1 MSDKK
6 HIDRLFQEGFKDFEA
21 APNDAVW
28 KNIEAKLNEKK
39 KKRRVI
45 PVWWRYAGVAA
56 LLALLITAGAL
67 FFNNTDANNS
77 NQVVDTKTN
86 TPEHLEVKDNNQPI
100 SNTVKTPVIA
110 SNEDDQNNTNSSTE
124 VSKQESNTISNSAN
138 ASNNIASSNNAP
150 LNSNKQKSANK
161 TNAKSL
167 YNTTTIASSNNNN
180 NKKSRVANT
189 VSEEKR
195 KANNLQNST
204 ENSTQVANTSVANNT
219 TTNLKKETTLVNK
232 EKATRLIEEA
242 SQKETAVAKANDNT
256 AVNEAEKDSK
266 TEATPEENKRSIEEA
281 LNNTE
286 DIANNN
292 ETPTNRWRVAPN
304 AAPVY
309 FNTLNEGSSIDPQF
323 NSNSKTGEINM
334 SYGISASYAV
344 NKKLSVRS
352 GINRVNL
359 GYNTNNV
366 VVFQSV
372 GFSSKS
378 SALQNVSARGNS
390 SNADVALISS
400 ENLNANTPD
409 SFAASNASINQALG
423 YIEIPLEIQYT
434 LSNKKL
440 GVNVIGGF
448 SSFFLNNNEIYSE
461 EQNGTRTY
469 LGEANNINNISY
481 SANLGM
487 GLNYKVTKTFDLN
500 LEPIFKYQF
509 NTFNNTSGNFSPFF
523 IGVYTGFSIKF

>member
-39 KKRRVI
+39 KKQRVI
-45 PVWWRYAGVAA
+45 PIWWRYAGVAA

-67 FFNNTDANNS
+67 FFNNTDASNT
-77 NQVVDTKTN
+77 NQVVDTETI
-86 TPEHLEVKDNNQPI
+86 EHIEVKENNQPI

-110 SNEDDQNNTNSSTE
+110 SNEDDENNTNSTTE
-124 VSKQESNTISNSAN
+124 ASKQESNRISNSAN

-150 LNSNKQKSANK
+150 LKSNKQKSANK

-167 YNTTTIASSNNNN
+167 YNTTTIASTN
-180 NKKSRVANT
+180 NKNSSVANT

-204 ENSTQVANTSVANNT
+204 ENTTQVANTSEANNT

-232 EKATRLIEEA
+232 EKATMLIEEA
-242 SQKETAVAKANDNT
+242 SQKETAIANANEDTVAK
-256 AVNEAEKDSK
+256 EAEKDSK
-266 TEATPEENKRSIEEA
+266 TEVNPEENKRSIEEA
-281 LNNTE
+281 LENTE
-286 DIANNN
+286 DIANND

-359 GYNTNNV
+359 GYNTNDV

-400 ENLNANTPD
+400 ENLNANTSD

-434 LSNKKL
+434 LSDKKL
-440 GVNVIGGF
+440 GVNLIGGF
-448 SSFFLNNNEIYSE
+448 SSFFLNNNEIFSE

-469 LGEANNINNISY
+469 LGEASNINNTSY